1 MALLKNVATFNTAA
15 SKATATL
22 TGTVQSAT
30 SLLGSAQ
37 RSATTIKNSAV
48 NGLTNVGTGV
58 ISALPGVAVGVG
70 SAAAAVGAIGALTG
84 SSGLAN
90 AAGKLAGAAAGIAAG
105 IAAVGAVANALGAVS
120 SAFGGAGAALGG
132 GSSASSIK
140 SNPLHAFASYN
151 YLFGLYAL
159 SDGEA
164 NGGLRNG
171 AGIPIV
177 LEGEPNTPTIGA
189 TTFIDDVNLTG
200 NMGLSQ
206 QAGNSNVHKIT
217 FKIVEPYS
225 MGKFWESLQ
234 LAAKEAGH
242 ENYLQAPYM
251 LSIKFKG
258 HFGADEP
265 FQTIPKTDKYIHM
278 KIMKVDMRV
287 SKKGT
292 EYTVEA
298 YPWNEA
304 GMSNSF
310 AEIKTDSNISCDKNG
325 PKTVK
330 ALLKDAEKSLKQ
342 IVNKKFKDDK
352 DRKKTVTHA
361 HEIEICF
368 PTAPYTSN
376 GDGNVIGEAG
386 LGLDQYNRADSP
398 FAKEGATYENGIYK
412 RGEIQVDTQN
422 GDYKFAKGATVQ
434 DIINQ
439 VILSSDY
446 GRKALTNPGPKVTW
460 WRVETHF
467 HQTSSE
473 DPKTGEKAK
482 KVIFRVVPYLIDA
495 AHFYPPNTTSAPP
508 AVVRE
513 YNWLYTGE
521 NYDILDWNI
530 DYNIGFY
537 RQFNADGGS
546 NSDDKNLAARS
557 SNAAPTHSGGTPP
570 EPEPSGT
577 VGPEVARRDKTGSRT
592 TLFGGA
598 SFDDAA
604 TLAARQFM
612 DIVNHDQGLLNVDL
626 TILGDPYYLGDSG
639 HGNFTIPGNGPE
651 NSEGSVNWQ
660 EGQTYIK
667 LAFRMPE
674 DINTDTGYY
683 EFGGMGKPVREF
695 SGYYMIQ
702 QVDSTFSRGSFKQKL
717 QLTKQPGIVDPGP
730 GTFPPP
736 EPYPS
741 DPGIYY
747 P

>member
-37 RSATTIKNSAV
+37 RSATDIKNSAV

-368 PTAPYTSN
+368 PPPPGISDS
-376 GDGNVIGEAG
+376 DGNEIGEAE
-386 LGLDQYNRADSP
+386 LGLSQFNRADSP
-398 FAKEGATYENGIYK
+398 FAKDGATYENGVYK
-412 RGEIQVDTQN
+412 RGEIQIDTKT
-422 GDYKFAKGATVQ
+422 GDYKFAKGSTVQ

-446 GRKALTNPGPKVTW
+446 ARKALDNPGNTVKW
-460 WRVETHF
+460 WRIETRVHNI
-467 HQTSSE
+467 SAE
-473 DPKTGEKAK
+473 DPKTGESAK
-482 KVIFRVVPYLIDA
+482 KIIFRVVQYEVDA
-495 AHFYPPNTTSAPP
+495 AKFYPPNTTTAPP
-508 AVVRE
+508 PIKRE
-513 YNWLYTGE
+513 LNWLYTGK
-521 NYDILDWNI
+521 NHDILNWNI
-530 DYNIGFY
+530 DYRMGFY
-537 RQFNADGGS
+537 KAFNQDGGA
-546 NSDDKNLAARS
+546 NSEDKNLAQRS
-557 SNAAPTHSGGTPP
+557 SNAAPVHSGGTPP
-570 EPEPSGT
+570 EAEPSGGP
-577 VGPEVARRDKTGSRT
+577 GPERARRDKNQSMSAK
-592 TLFGGA
+592 FGGA
-598 SFDDAA
+598 SFDDAP
-604 TLAARQFM
+604 TIAARQFH
-612 DIVNHDQGLLNVDL
+612 DIVNNDHDMINLELD
-626 TILGDPYYLGDSG
+626 ILGDPYFLGDSG
-639 HGNFTIPGNGPE
+639 MGNFTVTGGDAME
-651 NSEGSVNWQ
+651 WQ
-660 EGQTYIK
+660 SGEIYIK
-667 LAFRMPE
+667 LKFRMPE
-674 DINTDTGYY
+674 DANTDSGMYD
-683 EFGGMGKPVREF
+683 FGGDGKPVREF
-695 SGYYMIQ
+695 SGYYRVQ
-702 QVDSTFSRGSFKQKL
+702 QADSMFNRGKFTQKL
-717 QLTKQPGIVDPGP
+717 TLIKKIGVVDAGA
-730 GTFPPP
+730 GTFPPKEPMP
-736 EPYPS
+736 EDS
-741 DPGIYY
+741 GIYY